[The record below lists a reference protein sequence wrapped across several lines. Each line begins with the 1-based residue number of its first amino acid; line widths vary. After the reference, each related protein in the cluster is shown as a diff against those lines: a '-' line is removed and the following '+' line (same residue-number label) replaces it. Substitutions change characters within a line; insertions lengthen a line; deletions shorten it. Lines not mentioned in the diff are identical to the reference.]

1 MSLRVAAF
9 EAVGGNCSTLL
20 LSGQVMGIVRLTS
33 CWGASSIL
41 LAKCFATTAAG
52 WVGLGLIA
60 TVLASSK
67 SLVAAK

>member
-9 EAVGGNCSTLL
+9 EAVGGSCSALM
-20 LSGQVMGIVRLTS
+20 LSGQVIGIVRLTS
-33 CWGASSIL
+33 CWVASSIS
-41 LAKCFATTAAG
+41 LAKCFATTAG

-60 TVLASSK
+60 TELASSK